1 VDRITRKKLKRYD
14 FALEVGQTVEFFTE
28 HRQQSFRYGVAGL
41 IAILLI
47 AGFFIWRTHQRSA
60 REAAMT
66 AALEIRRAPVGPPQ
80 GGEQTRTFATEQDKA
95 KAEIAAFGDVAA
107 KYSGSTEGIVA
118 QYYLGAIA
126 ASEGNIRGAE
136 SAFKATIDSGDANHA
151 SLAKL
156 ALADVYEGEGKAAD
170 AEKLLR
176 SLVDKPTDFV
186 SKEQATI
193 ALARCIG
200 PSRPEEARKLLMPL
214 LNIGR
219 MPISRAAASELG
231 SLPR

>member
-1 VDRITRKKLKRYD
+1 VDRITRKKLKRDD

-47 AGFFIWRTHQRSA
+47 AGFFVWRAQQRSA

-66 AALEIRRAPVGPPQ
+66 AAIEIRRAQVGPSQ
-80 GGEQTRTFATEQDKA
+80 GDEQTRTFATEQDKA
-95 KAEIAAFGDVAA
+95 KAEMAAFGGVAA
-107 KYSGSTEGIVA
+107 KYSGSTEGIIA

-126 ASEGNIRGAE
+126 ASQGNVRGAE
-136 SAFKATIDSGDANHA
+136 SAFKEVIDSGDASYA
-151 SLAKL
+151 SLAKV
-156 ALADVYEGEGKAAD
+156 ALADVYEGQGKGAE

-176 SLVDKPTDFV
+176 SLLDKPTVFV
-186 SKEQATI
+186 SQEQATI

-200 PSRPEEARKLLMPL
+200 QRRPEEARKLLTPL
-214 LNIGR
+214 LTGR
-219 MPISRAAASELG
+219 SAISRAAASELG
-231 SLPR
+231 SLPK